1 MSITTIYKH
10 LLIDFD
16 NFLILHISKMQ
27 CILYMQK
34 ADWSYR
40 RRLVFGHDTG
50 KSQIESEMKQRMEA
64 MSFGESLLISLTGLT
79 VVFTVLIVLA
89 LAIIAIAKIVG
100 KLTGAQSAPV
110 SAPAAA
116 PASSPAAPPVEE
128 DLSEVVAVLQGALSM
143 ESGIPVDKLMIT
155 SVKRVPDTSDKQQ

>member
-1 MSITTIYKH
+1 
-10 LLIDFD
+10 
-16 NFLILHISKMQ
+16 MQ

-40 RRLVFGHDTG
+40 CRLVFGHDTG

-89 LAIIAIAKIVG
+89 LATIAIAKIIG
-100 KLTGAQSAPV
+100 KLT
-110 SAPAAA
+110 AA
-116 PASSPAAPPVEE
+116 PASSPAVPPVEE

>member
-1 MSITTIYKH
+1 
-10 LLIDFD
+10 
-16 NFLILHISKMQ
+16 MQ

-89 LAIIAIAKIVG
+89 LATIAIAKIVG

-116 PASSPAAPPVEE
+116 PAAAPAVPPVEE

>member
-1 MSITTIYKH
+1 
-10 LLIDFD
+10 
-16 NFLILHISKMQ
+16 MQ

-89 LAIIAIAKIVG
+89 LATIAIAKIVG

-110 SAPAAA
+110 SGTRGCT
-116 PASSPAAPPVEE
+116 SFLTGSPP
-128 DLSEVVAVLQGALSM
+128 
-143 ESGIPVDKLMIT
+143 
-155 SVKRVPDTSDKQQ
+155 R

>member
-89 LAIIAIAKIVG
+89 LATIAIAKIVG
-100 KLTGAQSAPV
+100 KLTRAQSAPV

-116 PASSPAAPPVEE
+116 PAAAPAVPPVEE

>member
-1 MSITTIYKH
+1 
-10 LLIDFD
+10 
-16 NFLILHISKMQ
+16 MQ

-64 MSFGESLLISLTGLT
+64 MSFGESLLISLTGLA

-89 LAIIAIAKIVG
+89 LATIAIAKIIG

-116 PASSPAAPPVEE
+116 PASSPAVPPVEE

>member
-89 LAIIAIAKIVG
+89 LATIAIAKIIG

-116 PASSPAAPPVEE
+116 PASSPAVPPVEE

>member
-1 MSITTIYKH
+1 
-10 LLIDFD
+10 
-16 NFLILHISKMQ
+16 MQ

-89 LAIIAIAKIVG
+89 LATIAIAKIVG
-100 KLTGAQSAPV
+100 KLTRAQSAPV

-116 PASSPAAPPVEE
+116 PAAAPAVPPVEE

>member
-1 MSITTIYKH
+1 
-10 LLIDFD
+10 
-16 NFLILHISKMQ
+16 
-27 CILYMQK
+27 MQK

-79 VVFTVLIVLA
+79 VVLA
-89 LAIIAIAKIVG
+89 LATIVIAKIIG

-116 PASSPAAPPVEE
+116 PASSPAVPPVEE

>member
-1 MSITTIYKH
+1 
-10 LLIDFD
+10 
-16 NFLILHISKMQ
+16 
-27 CILYMQK
+27 
-34 ADWSYR
+34 
-40 RRLVFGHDTG
+40 
-50 KSQIESEMKQRMEA
+50 MEA

-89 LAIIAIAKIVG
+89 LATIAIAKIVG

-116 PASSPAAPPVEE
+116 PASSPEVPPVEE